1 MTDMTDLSPKKVAAN
16 RKNAKKGGVKTDVG
30 KVVSKYNALKHGLL
44 SKEVLLSDESGADLI
59 SLGRKLR
66 NELLPETEM
75 ELMLVDRITANAWR
89 LRRAMLIEREM
100 MEHDR
105 QHEDYQGN
113 LILKSLGDTLAWDFR
128 NEDMYGKF
136 VRYESSIERGI
147 YKALHELERLQAR
160 RKGEKVPPPLAL
172 DVDVSGDKNDGFVS

>member
-1 MTDMTDLSPKKVAAN
+1 MTDLSPKKLVAN
-16 RKNAKKGGVKTDVG
+16 RKNAKKGGVKTDAG
-30 KVVSKYNALKHGLL
+30 KAVSKYNALKHGLL

-66 NELLPETEM
+66 NELLPETEV

-105 QHEDYQGN
+105 EMDGSHDN
-113 LILKSLGDTLAWDFR
+113 PVVRTLGDALGWEFR
-128 NEDMYGKF
+128 NNDQFGKF
-136 VRYESSIERGI
+136 VRYENSIERGI

-160 RKGEKVPPPLAL
+160 RKGEKVPLPLAV